1 MILSRYLSK
10 EIWIAFL
17 AISLLLL
24 MIVISGRLVNYL
36 ADATAG
42 DIPTEALLT
51 LVLIKIPRYL
61 GEMLP
66 LSLFLAVL
74 FALGRFYRDS
84 EMTALQASGI
94 SFLQLGWHVLIAVTP
109 VALLVFALTAY
120 LSPWAAAEESK
131 LLARIKDQSQLQ
143 TLAPGRF
150 QLSSD
155 GNRLLF
161 VEELSKDR
169 AQLQGVFVARGIN
182 APDPHGRVE
191 VWAAM
196 TGEQRQDVENGHQYL
211 VLQEGHL
218 YQGIPGRADYRVVSF
233 EEYGFELRPKSTA
246 ETRIRSNALPFKQLL
261 EDKHPY
267 MQSELQWRLSLPIAI
282 WLLALLA
289 VPLSR
294 TAPRSGRFSRIV
306 PGVLIY
312 VLYVNLLTISRASI
326 EKGEI
331 PLFAGLWVV
340 HLALFVMTVIYWLY
354 FTGTFG
360 RVWLRVRH

>member
-1 MILSRYLSK
+1 
-10 EIWIAFL
+10 
-17 AISLLLL
+17 

-42 DIPTEALLT
+42 DIPTEAMLT

-94 SFLQLGWHVLIAVTP
+94 SFLQLGWRVLIAVTP
-109 VALLVFALTAY
+109 IALLVFSLTAY
-120 LSPWAAAEESK
+120 LAPWAAVQESK
-131 LLARIKDQSQLQ
+131 LLARIKDQSQLD
-143 TLAPGRF
+143 TLAAGRF

-161 VEELSKDR
+161 VEGLSKDR
-169 AQLQGVFVARGIN
+169 KQLQGVFVARGIN
-182 APDPHGRVE
+182 EPNANSQVE
-191 VWAAM
+191 VWAAN
-196 TGEQRQDVENGHQYL
+196 TGEQRKEEESGYQYL
-211 VLQEGHL
+211 VLQDGHL
-218 YQGIPGRADYRVVSF
+218 YQGVPGRADYRIVSF
-233 EEYGFELRPKSTA
+233 EEYGFELRPKSAA
-246 ETRIRSNALPFKQLL
+246 ETRVRSNALPFKQLL

-312 VLYVNLLTISRASI
+312 VLYMNLLNISRASM
-326 EKGEI
+326 EKGEL
-331 PLFAGLWVV
+331 PVFAGLWLV
-340 HLALFVMTVIYWLY
+340 HLVLILLTVAYWIY
-354 FTGTFG
+354 FTGSLN
-360 RVWLRVRH
+360 RIWLKVRHP